1 MFCEGSMIPRRAKQ
15 AAPWKEEVER
25 EQAESQRTLRTA
37 ESSRSASLTPYLQS
51 LTPIQM
57 KVYELDNFKKTVHGV
72 LARFN
77 NLRLEYMDWYKNRI
91 KTFITVL
98 KSVLAIQGPHV
109 AVKISNIEKYRSVYK
124 HAKNLASGSRLISNF
139 QPLDTF
145 FSFWVRFQQIM
156 EDLDKEVILALN
168 QHCESVTSLRQPEVK
183 AQIDLLYDALLKAS
197 CEDFD
202 FSECHNEKDNL
213 FTYGLMTSDNEFHG
227 LVAYIP
233 YLIDY
238 AAKICYLTTRISVE
252 KL

>member
-1 MFCEGSMIPRRAKQ
+1 MNRRRVKQ
-15 AAPWKEEVER
+15 PAPWSEDVER
-25 EQAESQRTLRTA
+25 EVMSSQRTLRTA
-37 ESSRSASLTPYLQS
+37 QSNTEGTLTPFMQS

-77 NLRLEYMDWYKNRI
+77 SLRLEYMDWYKNRI

-98 KSVLAIQGPHV
+98 KSVLAIQGPQL
-109 AVKISNIEKYRSVYK
+109 AVQITNIERYRGVYK
-124 HAKNLASGSRLISNF
+124 HAKILASKSRLISKF
-139 QPLDTF
+139 EPLETF

-168 QHCESVTSLRQPEVK
+168 QYCETVTSLRQPDVK
-183 AQIDLLYDALLKAS
+183 LQIDLLYDSLLKAS

-202 FSECHNEKDNL
+202 FSNCHNEKDNL
-213 FTYGLMTSDNEFHG
+213 FTYGLMTSDNDFHG

-238 AAKICYLTTRISVE
+238 AAKICYLATRVNVGE
-252 KL
+252 L